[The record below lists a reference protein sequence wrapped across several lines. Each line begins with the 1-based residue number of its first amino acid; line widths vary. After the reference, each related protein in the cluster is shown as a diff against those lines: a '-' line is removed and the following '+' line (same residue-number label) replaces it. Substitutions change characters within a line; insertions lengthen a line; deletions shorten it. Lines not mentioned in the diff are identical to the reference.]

1 MQSIS
6 GEVVREQR
14 KIKDGGDI
22 FSTFSLSLS
31 LRCYSDHFVSSASGT
46 LVIFGSWLLWQL
58 VAAVSYSL
66 TSHTVKI
73 WSPQQHSALSKHSSS
88 VYTNTRNNREGL
100 NRGRMGATW
109 EGITSTCLFFGKK
122 NDRGHSQWLTEGHYL
137 SRLEVHAVTMQISA
151 DLSLKGSYHACKS
164 VSLSQFPWDFASLAQ
179 VFFSSG
185 AESCFTA
192 FHWSIPPLNWA
203 ILGSWENVLR

>member
-1 MQSIS
+1 MSLGLVMQRIS
-6 GEVVREQR
+6 GAVRREEG

-22 FSTFSLSLS
+22 FSTFFLSLS

-73 WSPQQHSALSKHSSS
+73 WSPQQHGALSKHSSS

-100 NRGRMGATW
+100 RRGRMGATW
-109 EGITSTCLFFGKK
+109 EGITSTCLFFEKK
-122 NDRGHSQWLTEGHYL
+122 KWQRPQPLTHASL
-137 SRLEVHAVTMQISA
+137 SRSF
-151 DLSLKGSYHACKS
+151 LKGSYHANKS
-164 VSLSQFPWDFASLAQ
+164 LPVSMRLFFPGSSVLQLRSWELFHCISLINT
-179 VFFSSG
+179 STEPG
-185 AESCFTA
+185 
-192 FHWSIPPLNWA
+192 
-203 ILGSWENVLR
+203 ILGSWENVPRKH

>member
-1 MQSIS
+1 MHLCLVLLFWCLFPLPAPHLLPSLVSLGLVMQRIS

-100 NRGRMGATW
+100 SRGRMGATG

-137 SRLEVHAVTMQISA
+137 SRLEVHALTDA
-151 DLSLKGSYHACKS
+151 NLSRPFFER
-164 VSLSQFPWDFASLAQ
+164 VLS
-179 VFFSSG
+179 
-185 AESCFTA
+185 CM
-192 FHWSIPPLNWA
+192 
-203 ILGSWENVLR
+203 